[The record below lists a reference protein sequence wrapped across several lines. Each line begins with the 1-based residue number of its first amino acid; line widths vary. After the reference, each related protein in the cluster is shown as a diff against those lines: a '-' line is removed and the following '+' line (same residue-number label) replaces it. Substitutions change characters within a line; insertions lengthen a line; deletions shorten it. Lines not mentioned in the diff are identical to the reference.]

1 MRALLH
7 HCPAI
12 SDKRFAR
19 HSSSHLAPAPVP
31 SIMQGNGKGSIC
43 QPATCEAEPQPDHGR
58 WGVESDGA
66 NGQRPGNGNSHCAT
80 DGAVAKTLC
89 ESGYELRWEP
99 PPQGHADHANNQVG
113 GFVTVPLFRAPRN
126 VWRARTY
133 VYTHVHIPA
142 AHTHRALLQTCRG
155 PMQGT
160 LARWVPAAPTCVA
173 VAAREYTTACWCL
186 YLCTST
192 PVCCVNAR
200 RCRAHTPCT
209 AWCFSYRRAR
219 CVSVQPRVTW
229 MCSTP
234 SSTARSS

>member
-1 MRALLH
+1 VRALLQ

-66 NGQRPGNGNSHCAT
+66 NGQRPCNGNSHCAT

-126 VWRARTY
+126 VCARMSIHMCTSPQLTHTVRCCRRAEGRCKAPLLAGSPP
-133 VYTHVHIPA
+133 HR
-142 AHTHRALLQTCRG
+142 RALRWRHVS
-155 PMQGT
+155 T
-160 LARWVPAAPTCVA
+160 LRRAGACTCVPLRLC
-173 VAAREYTTACWCL
+173 AA
-186 YLCTST
+186 
-192 PVCCVNAR
+192 
-200 RCRAHTPCT
+200 
-209 AWCFSYRRAR
+209 
-219 CVSVQPRVTW
+219 
-229 MCSTP
+229 
-234 SSTARSS
+234 